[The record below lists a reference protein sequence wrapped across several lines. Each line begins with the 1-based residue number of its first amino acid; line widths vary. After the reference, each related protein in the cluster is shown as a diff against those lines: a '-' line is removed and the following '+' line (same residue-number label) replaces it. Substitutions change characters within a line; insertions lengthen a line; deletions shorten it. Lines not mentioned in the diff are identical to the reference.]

1 VRSRLVLL
9 LVVSCCLSRAVAQD
23 GTCETFETDS
33 PQCVAPCVGSPLIKN
48 MIVGSVGTG
57 VYHIEYQTFICSS
70 SAKGNSCASTAHFSA
85 WGAAGEETTRPSSA
99 MTARSGLGSASDT
112 NPGAAGSEG
121 KCLSV
126 TSQFFLPGRKPF
138 LAN

>member
-23 GTCETFETDS
+23 GTCENFETDS

-48 MIVGSVGTG
+48 MIVGSEGAG

-70 SAKGNSCASTAHFSA
+70 SAKGNTCSSSIQVPIEEVNSLCDGGGGCSVAQKRAQKSAH
-85 WGAAGEETTRPSSA
+85 
-99 MTARSGLGSASDT
+99 
-112 NPGAAGSEG
+112 NPLIVCGDDDDDDDDDDEDDE
-121 KCLSV
+121 
-126 TSQFFLPGRKPF
+126 
-138 LAN
+138 